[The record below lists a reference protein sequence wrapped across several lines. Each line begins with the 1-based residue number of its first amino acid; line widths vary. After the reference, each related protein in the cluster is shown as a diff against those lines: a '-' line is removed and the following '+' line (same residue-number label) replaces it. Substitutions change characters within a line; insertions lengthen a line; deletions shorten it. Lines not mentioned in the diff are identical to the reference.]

1 MIVRHVACVIFGYVV
16 MSAGVVLTTLAAMAI
31 FPGLKD
37 GPSLNYIIANLIY
50 GACFAALGGWVT
62 GLAAPNRPLL
72 HAAVLGGLCLFMSL
86 AYLNAPD
93 APNVPAAPR
102 WYKQA
107 LAFTVGPMV
116 LLGGFIRERQVAKK
130 NAASAEAASRG

>member
-16 MSAGVVLTTLAAMAI
+16 MSAGVVLTTLAATAI

-50 GACFAALGGWVT
+50 SGFFAALGGWVT
-62 GLAAPNRPLL
+62 GFSAPNRPLL
-72 HAAVLGGLCLFMSL
+72 HAAVLGGICLMFSL
-86 AYLNAPD
+86 AYLNMPNPPNMPAP
-93 APNVPAAPR
+93 PH
-102 WYKQA
+102 WYKVA
-107 LAFTVGPMV
+107 LAFVVAPMI

-130 NAASAEAASRG
+130 NAASATAKV